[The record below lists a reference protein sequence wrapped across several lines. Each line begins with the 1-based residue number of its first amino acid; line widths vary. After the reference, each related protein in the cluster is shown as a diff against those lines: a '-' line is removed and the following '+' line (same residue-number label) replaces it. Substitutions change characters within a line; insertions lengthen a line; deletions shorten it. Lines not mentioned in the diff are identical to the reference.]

1 MSKASSVKHYTD
13 FDGLFPAEQAALNHV
28 ALAARG
34 RPILDIGVGAGRT
47 VHGLLELSTDYLGV
61 DISQEM
67 IAACRQR
74 FPGVAFQLADARAL
88 TSVADASMHL
98 VMFSCSGIGMV
109 SHADRLL
116 ILREVHRVLE
126 PGGVFLFSTHNQ
138 NSADHAAGFKLPEL
152 SFTPHPLRL
161 LARLARFSKLT
172 LLRMHRRARFRRHE
186 LRNSQYSLINDE
198 CHDYG
203 VMLYYI
209 SLANQRRQLESMG
222 FEKDAEAF
230 DGSGQRLSGDT
241 HENTFMLIARKPAR
255 P

>member
-1 MSKASSVKHYTD
+1 MRKASSVKHYID
-13 FDGLFPAEQAALNHV
+13 FEGLFPAEQAALSRV

-47 VHGLLELSTDYLGV
+47 VQGLLQVSTDYLGV
-61 DISQEM
+61 DISKEM

-88 TSVADASMHL
+88 TNVADASVHL

-126 PGGVFLFSTHNQ
+126 PSGVFLFSTHNQ
-138 NSADHAAGFKLPEL
+138 NSADHAAGFNLPEF

-161 LARLARFSKLT
+161 LARTIRFSRLT
-172 LLRMHRRARFRRHE
+172 LLRMYRRARFRKHE
-186 LRNSQYSLINDE
+186 LRTSEYSLINDQ

-222 FEKDAEAF
+222 FEKNAEAY
-230 DGSGQRLSGDT
+230 DGSGRRLTGDT
-241 HENTFMLIARKPAR
+241 HENTFMMIARKPAQ